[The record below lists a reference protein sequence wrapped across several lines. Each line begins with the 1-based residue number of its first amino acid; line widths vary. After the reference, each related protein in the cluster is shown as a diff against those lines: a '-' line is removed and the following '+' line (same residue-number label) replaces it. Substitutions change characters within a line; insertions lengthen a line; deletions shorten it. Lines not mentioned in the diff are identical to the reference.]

1 MQSVLLVA
9 FGGALGAVARYGT
22 GIVALRLGI
31 GGFPWAT
38 LFVNVLGGL
47 VMGALAGW
55 LSEGAPAL
63 RLFLGVGVLGGFTTF
78 SAFSIDVVRLIEMNQ
93 ASAALAYVAASVI
106 VSVGACWLG
115 LVLARGT
122 S

>member
-1 MQSVLLVA
+1 MQSVFLVA

-22 GIVALRLGI
+22 GIVAVRLGI

-47 VMGALAGW
+47 FMGALAGW

-93 ASAALAYVAASVI
+93 TSAALAYVAASVI

-115 LVLARGT
+115 LVLVRGT

>member
-9 FGGALGAVARYGT
+9 FGGAVGAVARYGT
-22 GIVALRLGI
+22 GIVAVRLGI

-47 VMGALAGW
+47 LMGMLAGW
-55 LSEGAPAL
+55 LSESGPAL
-63 RLFLGVGVLGGFTTF
+63 RLFLGVGMLGGFTTF

-93 ASAALAYVAASVI
+93 PSAALAYVAASVI

-115 LVLARGT
+115 LVLTRGT

>member
-1 MQSVLLVA
+1 MQSVFLVA

-22 GIVALRLGI
+22 GIVAVRLGM

-47 VMGALAGW
+47 LMGALAGW

-93 ASAALAYVAASVI
+93 TSAALAYVAASVI